1 MRISKGD
8 GFLQRE
14 QVSVEEKRTV
24 GLKQPKRKFMT
35 LEAYKKRFGAP
46 DPSKIKS
53 QKIGGVELQGIDI
66 VNEEDEGV
74 FEYIDQSSNAVSRVT
89 DLSDPDLILSK
100 DQNAVIFAA
109 ATKLMAP
116 KEDPFVTLQSSSAS
130 PSGPAS
136 SVAGAGVTDGANAAT
151 GVDVSKDIE
160 MDDDDCDNENPF
172 AELFN
177 RMKTSTAPK
186 AAKAKSAAAPKAAA
200 GAPKSKAANRNKKA
214 ESDRGSFAPPVKT
227 PGKGD
232 MTQDD
237 EEASSK
243 FRTLVDDFYMLDAAS
258 ADDDASFASWAKAK
272 IQNMQDLKNQITN
285 KKKSL
290 KRRSTNKDSELGP
303 ILDKYAAELTALMDF
318 VRKLSNGNSEG
329 LQLYNTV

>member
-1 MRISKGD
+1 MAECGGWILSHGSLSALDKALDAEPCLNHRFLEQGKVLLQRKQENPAMRISKGD

-100 DQNAVIFAA
+100 DQNTVIFAA

-151 GVDVSKDIE
+151 GVDVTGFVNI
-160 MDDDDCDNENPF
+160 
-172 AELFN
+172 
-177 RMKTSTAPK
+177 
-186 AAKAKSAAAPKAAA
+186 
-200 GAPKSKAANRNKKA
+200 
-214 ESDRGSFAPPVKT
+214 
-227 PGKGD
+227 
-232 MTQDD
+232 
-237 EEASSK
+237 
-243 FRTLVDDFYMLDAAS
+243 
-258 ADDDASFASWAKAK
+258 
-272 IQNMQDLKNQITN
+272 
-285 KKKSL
+285 
-290 KRRSTNKDSELGP
+290 RR
-303 ILDKYAAELTALMDF
+303 
-318 VRKLSNGNSEG
+318 
-329 LQLYNTV
+329 